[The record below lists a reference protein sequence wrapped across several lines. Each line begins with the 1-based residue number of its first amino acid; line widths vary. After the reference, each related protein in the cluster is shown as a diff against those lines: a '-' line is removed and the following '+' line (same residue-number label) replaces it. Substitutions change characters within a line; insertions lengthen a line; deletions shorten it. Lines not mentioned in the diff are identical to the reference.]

1 MEEYGERDGY
11 SAMSKLVGVTCG
23 VATQLVLD
31 GHPAFAKPGVFGPY
45 TEDVCKPLREKLL
58 AENIALVEQMS

>member
-1 MEEYGERDGY
+1 
-11 SAMSKLVGVTCG
+11 MSKLVGVTCG

-58 AENIALVEQMS
+58 AENISLVEQMS